1 MAREFIVDGRTFPDP
16 DPNRSVEE
24 VKRMMESFFP
34 ELANAET
41 REHKTGENASYEF
54 VRRVG
59 TKGSGSWKA
68 QIATAEDPDW
78 VDNGIRLA
86 TKKEAVMYACDL
98 ASRWTA
104 VVESRITESEDPVNY
119 TYENGTLVSIPVPVL
134 QT

>member
-41 REHKTGENASYEF
+41 IERKTGETSSYEF
-54 VRRVG
+54 KRRVG
-59 TKGSGSWKA
+59 TKGSGSWKV

-86 TKKEAVMYACDL
+86 TKEQAVMYACDL

-104 VVESRITESEDPVNY
+104 LVESRITESEDPVNY
-119 TYENGTLVSIPVPVL
+119 TYENGRLVSIPVPVL